1 MPRTAAKKDNN
12 HDEIAEAFQH
22 LGWYWKD
29 TYQLGLGFG
38 DGMASRPW
46 VNVVVEIKAKD
57 GQLTKAEQE
66 FHTECPGP
74 VEVVAS
80 LDDVLRVN
88 EKYARPDWYYVD
100 AY

>member
-1 MPRTAAKKDNN
+1 MPRTAARKDTN
-12 HDEIAEAFQH
+12 HNEIADAFQR

-38 DGMASRPW
+38 DGIASRPW
-46 VNVVVEIKAKD
+46 VNVIIEIKGPGGK
-57 GQLTKAEQE
+57 LTPAEQE
-66 FHTECPGP
+66 FHEICPGP
-74 VEVVAS
+74 VEVVTS
-80 LDDVLRVN
+80 LDDVLAVN

>member
-1 MPRTAAKKDNN
+1 MPRTAAKKDAN
-12 HDEIAEAFQH
+12 HDEIVEAFRR

-38 DGMASRPW
+38 DGVASRPW
-46 VNVVVEIKAKD
+46 VNVVVEIKAD
-57 GQLTKAEQE
+57 GGRLTKAERE

-74 VEVVAS
+74 VEVVKS

-88 EKYARPDWYYVD
+88 EKYARPDWYQG
-100 AY
+100 